1 MTVFDAVLLGLL
13 QALGEFLPI
22 SSSAHLV
29 LLPYFRGMEY
39 QGLAFDVILH
49 AATLLA
55 VLLYFAKDWF
65 VLVKEGLTKPASKDG
80 RMLWYLAAATVPA
93 GLAGLLFKDW
103 AEHAFRNPL
112 MMAACLMVFAC
123 VLWWADRR
131 AGDRAETTDIFSVPF
146 KTVFLIGCAQALA
159 IMPGVSR
166 SGITITAALLLGL
179 TRGVSARISFLLS
192 APIIAG
198 AAAVEIGH
206 LSAADFTAPLIW
218 GFVSAFLGA
227 LVVIGCLM
235 KYIKTHSFNVFV
247 YYRLALGLVI
257 IGFYFWK

>member
-1 MTVFDAVLLGLL
+1 MTITNAVLLGLL

-29 LLPYFRGMEY
+29 LLPYFRGAEY
-39 QGLAFDVILH
+39 QGIAFDVMLH

-55 VLLYFAKDWF
+55 VLLYFANDWF
-65 VLVKEGLTKPASKDG
+65 TLLKNGLTKPTSPQG

-93 GLAGLLFKDW
+93 GAAGLLLKDW
-103 AEHAFRNPL
+103 AENAFRNPL
-112 MMAACLMVFAC
+112 MIAVCLMVFAAL
-123 VLWWADRR
+123 LWWADRR
-131 AGDRAETTDIFSVPF
+131 AGEKTETDIFSVPF

-198 AAAVEIGH
+198 AALVEITH
-206 LSAADFTAPLIW
+206 LTAADFTAPLIW

-227 LVVIGCLM
+227 LAVIGGLM
-235 KYIKTHSFNVFV
+235 KYIKTHSFDVFV
-247 YYRLALGLVI
+247 YYRWLLGLFI